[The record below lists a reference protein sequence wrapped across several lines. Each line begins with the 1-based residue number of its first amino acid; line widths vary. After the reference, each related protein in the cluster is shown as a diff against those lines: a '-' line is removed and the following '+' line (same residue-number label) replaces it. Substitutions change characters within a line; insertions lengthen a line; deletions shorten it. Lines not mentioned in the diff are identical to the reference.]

1 LKSKVSGYE
10 KVKQHEEHLYSKT
23 IKLLY
28 RENNSASGLKER
40 EKNPQKRR
48 IRKTMNNVATLEA
61 RNNRV
66 NDIVNQVKMG
76 TRIREKILDNC
87 GLGKR
92 RAKE

>member
-1 LKSKVSGYE
+1 LIQRRSINCICLKSKVSGYE

-40 EKNPQKRR
+40 ENPPKRR
-48 IRKTMNNVATLEA
+48 RRKTMNNVATLGA

-66 NDIVNQVKMG
+66 NDMESSKKGHKNQRK
-76 TRIREKILDNC
+76 N
-87 GLGKR
+87 LG
-92 RAKE
+92 